1 VYWLEPERV
10 RHLPAFA
17 VEVVD
22 TLGAGDV
29 LHGAFALGLA
39 RGEPIEDALGF
50 ACAAAALKCSR
61 PGGRAGA
68 PSANEVEGFLEERV
82 DAAEA

>member
-1 VYWLEPERV
+1 M

-29 LHGAFALGLA
+29 LHAAFALSLA
-39 RGEPIEDALGF
+39 RGDSVEDAFRF
-50 ACAAAALKCSR
+50 ACAAAALKCAR

-68 PSANEVEGFLEERV
+68 PRAEEVEKFLEERA
-82 DAAEA
+82 DAAEGRERR